1 MCMTRNINKGH
12 CMVCG
17 CVVMAGEGFRR
28 EVRGRGYRVFCDRH
42 ASNLEMYHASSRYRA
57 DSIGTP
63 KKMPLTRQLVGVE
76 IEIDTS
82 RTDAIY
88 LRFRGTLERVG
99 YCLESDCTVRGGEA
113 PSPKM
118 QGLAHISK
126 VLQNNE
132 DIFYAFTE
140 NTGAH
145 IHTACSKVEYL
156 RRYYHSIFVPFSEY
170 LERHNEAWLIEKF
183 GSGFRHYAQAID
195 RYSDALDHSNVVNL
209 QHSNTIEFRLPRI
222 RERHQFM
229 DDLKFWREVGF
240 LIENFD
246 FKPNADKETRK
257 ASAKTCGDLIVRLA
271 IKYFGA

>member
-1 MCMTRNINKGH
+1 MERNRNKAH
-12 CMVCG
+12 CLVCG
-17 CVVMAGEGFRR
+17 IEVKAHEGYRR
-28 EVRGRGYRVFCDRH
+28 YVRGRGLRVFCNRH
-42 ASNLEMYHASSRYRA
+42 ACNLEGYHTSDRYRA
-57 DSIGTP
+57 DSIGTT

-76 IEIDTS
+76 IEIDTY
-82 RTDAIY
+82 RDDTIY

-145 IHTACSKVEYL
+145 IHTSCSKVEYL

-170 LERHNEAWLIEKF
+170 LEGHSEEWLVEKF

-195 RYSDALDHSNVVNL
+195 RYTDPTDHSNVVNL

-246 FKPNADKETRK
+246 FKPNADKDIRK

-271 IKYFGA
+271 VKYFGA

>member
-1 MCMTRNINKGH
+1 MERNINKGH
-12 CMVCG
+12 CLVCG
-17 CVVMAGEGFRR
+17 ITVEKGNGFRR
-28 EVRGRGYRVFCDRH
+28 LVRGRGMRIFCSRH
-42 ASNLEMYHASSRYRA
+42 AQNLEGYHTSERYRA
-57 DSIGTP
+57 ESIGTT

-76 IEIDTS
+76 IELDTY
-82 RTDAIY
+82 RDDTTY

-99 YCLESDCTVRGGEA
+99 YCLESDCTVAGGEA

-132 DIFYAFTE
+132 DVFYAFTE

-145 IHTACSKVEYL
+145 IHTSCSKVGYL

-170 LERHNEAWLIEKF
+170 LESHSEEWLVEKF
-183 GSGFRHYAQAID
+183 GSSFRHYAEAID
-195 RYSDALDHSNVVNL
+195 EYTDPTDHSNVVNL

-229 DDLKFWREVGF
+229 NNIKFWREVGF

-246 FKPNADKETRK
+246 FKEDADKDTRK
-257 ASAKTCGDLIVRLA
+257 ASARTCGDLIVRLA
-271 IKYFGA
+271 VKYFGA